1 MNRHL
6 LYLAM
11 RYLTHHRRRTFLL
24 WLGLSITCLL
34 PLSVHHL
41 TKMFEAR
48 LRSRAEQT
56 PLLLGVR
63 GNDYDLVL
71 HALYFRNALTDRLR
85 MGDWN
90 QINQREGILAIP
102 LCHTFR
108 ARSYPIIGT
117 TIDYFDLRQLSFA
130 SGHPFTELGQC
141 VVGATL
147 AESLGLGVGDTL
159 MSDPENVFDLAG
171 SYPLKCR
178 IVGVLA
184 PSAST
189 DDSAVFV
196 DLKTQWIMEGL
207 GHGHEAANPES
218 MASGEWATSQEG
230 DLVATAAV
238 LPYLEI
244 TQANAADFH
253 FHQATDDLPISAVLI
268 WPSSVMASTLLLGD
282 YQDASQSLQVIRPTE
297 VVDSMMVWVLR
308 VRSFLDWN
316 YFLVALAVGSFLLLI
331 VLLSLKLRE
340 EECGILRDLGGS
352 RSWIFRLMLLEWG
365 ALLLASG
372 LVAFGMARVL
382 GFLLQHWL
390 ERSL

>member
-1 MNRHL
+1 
-6 LYLAM
+6 
-11 RYLTHHRRRTFLL
+11 
-24 WLGLSITCLL
+24 
-34 PLSVHHL
+34 
-41 TKMFEAR
+41 
-48 LRSRAEQT
+48 
-56 PLLLGVR
+56 
-63 GNDYDLVL
+63 
-71 HALYFRNALTDRLR
+71 
-85 MGDWN
+85 
-90 QINQREGILAIP
+90 
-102 LCHTFR
+102 
-108 ARSYPIIGT
+108 
-117 TIDYFDLRQLSFA
+117 
-130 SGHPFTELGQC
+130 
-141 VVGATL
+141 
-147 AESLGLGVGDTL
+147 

-184 PSAST
+184 PTASA

-207 GHGHEAANPES
+207 GHGHEAAN
-218 MASGEWATSQEG
+218 SGVDGVRRVDDFSRGRPRCDGSGVTLPGNYPGQCRRLSFPSGHRRPADQCCL
-230 DLVATAAV
+230 DLAFIRHGFYSVA
-238 LPYLEI
+238 
-244 TQANAADFH
+244 
-253 FHQATDDLPISAVLI
+253 
-268 WPSSVMASTLLLGD
+268 GD
-282 YQDASQSLQVIRPTE
+282 YQDASQLLQVIRPTE
-297 VVDSMMVWVLR
+297 VVDSMMAWVLR

-340 EECGILRDLGGS
+340 EECGILRDLGGA

>member
-11 RYLTHHRRRTFLL
+11 RCLMHHRRRTFCG
-24 WLGLSITCLL
+24 WVCPSHACY
-34 PLSVHHL
+34 PQRSSFD
-41 TKMFEAR
+41 KMFEAR

-102 LCHTFR
+102 LYTRFEQGHAPSLDDDRLFR
-108 ARSYPIIGT
+108 PSPALLC
-117 TIDYFDLRQLSFA
+117 LRA
-130 SGHPFTELGQC
+130 PFYRLQC

-147 AESLGLGVGDTL
+147 AESLGLKLGDTL

-184 PSAST
+184 PTASA

-218 MASGEWATSQEG
+218 MASGEWTTSQEG

-282 YQDASQSLQVIRPTE
+282 YQDASQPLQVIRPTE
-297 VVDSMMVWVLR
+297 VVDSMMAWVL
-308 VRSFLDWN
+308 V
-316 YFLVALAVGSFLLLI
+316 
-331 VLLSLKLRE
+331 
-340 EECGILRDLGGS
+340 
-352 RSWIFRLMLLEWG
+352 
-365 ALLLASG
+365 
-372 LVAFGMARVL
+372 
-382 GFLLQHWL
+382 
-390 ERSL
+390 

>member
-1 MNRHL
+1 M
-6 LYLAM
+6 
-11 RYLTHHRRRTFLL
+11 
-24 WLGLSITCLL
+24 
-34 PLSVHHL
+34 
-41 TKMFEAR
+41 
-48 LRSRAEQT
+48 
-56 PLLLGVR
+56 
-63 GNDYDLVL
+63 
-71 HALYFRNALTDRLR
+71 
-85 MGDWN
+85 
-90 QINQREGILAIP
+90 
-102 LCHTFR
+102 
-108 ARSYPIIGT
+108 
-117 TIDYFDLRQLSFA
+117 
-130 SGHPFTELGQC
+130 
-141 VVGATL
+141 
-147 AESLGLGVGDTL
+147 
-159 MSDPENVFDLAG
+159 
-171 SYPLKCR
+171 
-178 IVGVLA
+178 
-184 PSAST
+184 
-189 DDSAVFV
+189 
-196 DLKTQWIMEGL
+196 
-207 GHGHEAANPES
+207 
-218 MASGEWATSQEG
+218 
-230 DLVATAAV
+230 

-282 YQDASQSLQVIRPTE
+282 YQDASQPLQVIRPTE
-297 VVDSMMVWVLR
+297 VVDSMMAWVLR